1 MSKVA
6 IVTGGSRGIGA
17 AISRQLGREGYGVC
31 VNFATNEEAADG
43 VVAEIK
49 GDGGRAFAFQGD
61 TSNSGSMRAMFEATE
76 DTLGPVTALVNNAGL
91 TGKIG
96 LFSDLSEETM
106 RRVVDVN
113 VIGYMIPSQIAV
125 KRMSTRLGG
134 SGGNIIN
141 ISSVASQLGS
151 PKEYVHYAATKGA
164 VDVFTLGLAREVA
177 NEGIRVN
184 AVSPG
189 LIDTTIHAD
198 GGDPDRV
205 EKLNKFIPM
214 KRGGK
219 PAEIAEAVCWLLSDA
234 ASYVTGANL
243 PVTGGR

>member
-1 MSKVA
+1 MTKVA

-17 AISRQLGREGYGVC
+17 AIARQLGTRGYDVC
-31 VNFATNEEAADG
+31 INYASNADAAEA
-43 VVAEIK
+43 VAEDVRKSGARAITVK
-49 GDGGRAFAFQGD
+49 GDASDGD
-61 TSNSGSMRAMFEATE
+61 AMLALYEQAE
-76 DTLGPVTALVNNAGL
+76 RDLGPVSALVNNAGL
-91 TGKIG
+91 TGRIG
-96 LFSDLSEETM
+96 RFADLDEDTM

-113 VIGYMIPSQIAV
+113 VIGVMIPSQIAV
-125 KRMSTRLGG
+125 RRMSTRLGG
-134 SGGNIIN
+134 HGGAIVN
-141 ISSVASQLGS
+141 ISSIAAQLGS

-177 NEGIRVN
+177 AEGIRVN

-205 EKLNKFIPM
+205 EKLSDRIPM
-214 KRGGK
+214 KRGGA
-219 PAEIAEAVCWLLSDA
+219 PAEVAEAVCWLLSDA

-243 PVTGGR
+243 TVSGGR

>member
-1 MSKVA
+1 MNKVA

-17 AISRQLGREGYGVC
+17 AIARQLGSRGYDVCINYASNADAAEEVAAAIRESGQRAVIVRGD
-31 VNFATNEEAADG
+31 TADG
-43 VVAEIK
+43 DAM
-49 GDGGRAFAFQGD
+49 R
-61 TSNSGSMRAMFEATE
+61 SMFDQVER
-76 DTLGPVTALVNNAGL
+76 DLGTVTALVNNAGL
-91 TGKIG
+91 TGRIG
-96 LFSDLSEETM
+96 RFADLDEATM

-113 VIGYMIPSQIAV
+113 VIGVMIPSQLAV
-125 KRMSTRLGG
+125 RRMSTRLGG
-134 SGGNIIN
+134 RGGNIVN
-141 ISSVASQLGS
+141 ISSIAAQLGS

-177 NEGIRVN
+177 TEGIRVN

-205 EKLNKFIPM
+205 ESLSKFIPI
-214 KRGGK
+214 KRGGT
-219 PAEIAEAVCWLLSDA
+219 PDEVAEAVCWLLSDA

-243 PVTGGR
+243 TVSGGR